1 MSVQTRESMVGGGEH
16 VVQFYDH
23 DGDLARAAGDYLSQ
37 GVLDGGRAV
46 IIATETHRREF
57 EAVMAASGVD
67 LDQARRDGSVMS
79 LDARTTLEE
88 FVHKGQVDPDSFRR
102 TVGGL
107 LRQAC
112 QTGHQVR
119 AYGEM
124 VALLWSD
131 GDVLA
136 AIELEKL
143 WTALAREFHFSL
155 WCGYHTSTVAGDE
168 RADAL
173 HEVCQLHSAVVE
185 DARARFRCGPD
196 APFAARRFVA
206 GLLDCRPFA
215 DRVAPGDVQLVVSE
229 LATNAVIHAGTPFS
243 VSIGCEGAAIRIE
256 VQDWSSTLPTMRDG
270 APTAVSGRGLRL
282 VAAVAR
288 DWGVELG
295 PDGKTVWAELPMRC

>member
-1 MSVQTRESMVGGGEH
+1 MSVQTRESMLGGGEH
-16 VVQFYDH
+16 VVHFYDH
-23 DGDLARAAGDYLSQ
+23 EGDLARAAGDYLTR

-46 IIATETHRREF
+46 VIATETHRREL
-57 EAVMAASGVD
+57 EAVMAASGVEV
-67 LDQARRDGSVMS
+67 DQVRRDDSVTW
-79 LDARTTLEE
+79 LDARTTLQE
-88 FVHKGQVDPDSFRR
+88 FVRDGQVDPDSFRR

-107 LRQAC
+107 IRQAC
-112 QTGHQVR
+112 QSGRQVR

-124 VALLWSD
+124 VALLWND

-143 WTALAREFHFSL
+143 WDALAREVGLSL
-155 WCGYHTSTVAGDE
+155 WCAYPTSTVARDE
-168 RADAL
+168 HADAL

-185 DARARFRCGPD
+185 EARARFRCGPD

-215 DRVAPGDVQLVVSE
+215 DRVAAGDVRLVVSE

-243 VSIGCEGAAIRIE
+243 VSIGCHDAAIRIE
-256 VQDWSSTLPTMRDG
+256 VQDWSSTLPIMRDG

-295 PDGKTVWAELPMRC
+295 PDGKTVWAELPLR